1 MTSLRDT
8 SGDAAAALHHAQS
21 RERLGYNDQPVTL
34 LGQDA
39 QTLRVAMADAHALLL
54 ELEERTKIFREK
66 QSIRTRRIVLGAA
79 LALIPAAVKSE
90 PPK

>member
-8 SGDAAAALHHAQS
+8 SGDAMAAAMEEQS
-21 RERLGYNDQPVTL
+21 RERLGYNDAPVTL

-39 QTLRVAMADAHALLL
+39 QTLRVAMADAHALLV

-79 LALIPAAVKSE
+79 LALIPAAKKSE
-90 PPK
+90 PGK